1 VSEAL
6 ASEALRHVIK
16 FERRLDGD
24 DRPAQSPDL
33 EYLLVVASRF
43 EVGEEDPKWFFGFPP
58 NRIVEVSDLMPQFF
72 HFFFDFGTISGVM

>member
-1 VSEAL
+1 MSEAL

-33 EYLLVVASRF
+33 VYLLVVASRF

-58 NRIVEVSDLMPQFF
+58 NRIVEFLTLCPSFSSSSW
-72 HFFFDFGTISGVM
+72 ISARSAV